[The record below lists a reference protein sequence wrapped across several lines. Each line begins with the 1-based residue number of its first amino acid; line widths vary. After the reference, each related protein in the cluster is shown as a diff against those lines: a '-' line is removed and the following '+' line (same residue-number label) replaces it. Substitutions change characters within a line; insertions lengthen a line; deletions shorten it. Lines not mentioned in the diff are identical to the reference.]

1 MRAAI
6 LVRVSTQKQEND
18 RQIHELTK
26 AAEAKGWEVVEVIE
40 EKSSGALRSR
50 PGLDRAIELAESG
63 TIQKVMVH
71 EISRV
76 ARRNSTAH
84 DFLEKLDD
92 AKVSL
97 YWHSQS
103 IETLMPNGKRNPAA
117 GIMFAM
123 LAEMARAER
132 ETLSERTK
140 SGLQRAVR
148 DGKILGR
155 PQNSGDTPQRFL
167 AKHADIQRCLLKG
180 QSVRDT
186 AKITGK
192 STATVQKVKGQ
203 IPSPT
208 PAAYPAL
215 KMASTLSA

>member
-1 MRAAI
+1 MTRAAI

-18 RQIHELTK
+18 RQIHELT
-26 AAEAKGWEVVEVIE
+26 AVAEAKGWEVVEIIE

-63 TIQKVMVH
+63 VIQKVMVH

-92 AKVSL
+92 AEVSL

-132 ETLSERTK
+132 DTLSERTK

-155 PQNSGDTPQRFL
+155 PLNSGDTPQRFL
-167 AKHADIQRCLLKG
+167 AKHQDIQRCLSKG
-180 QSVRDT
+180 HSIRDT

-192 STATVQKVKGQ
+192 STATVQKVKR
-203 IPSPT
+203 
-208 PAAYPAL
+208 Y
-215 KMASTLSA
+215 